1 MASLLCVLV
10 GNKNHLPRLF
20 LTKKTMDMKLNLLFV
35 FLIATQCLTAQSF
48 REKGDNYQF
57 AGVSGS
63 SIAFADVDG
72 DGDEDVLIS
81 GENTIGLVKI
91 QSILYINNGEGKF
104 TEVANT
110 PFVGVKFG
118 SIAFAD
124 VDGDGDQDVLISGS
138 INLDI
143 YFSKLY
149 TNDGMGNFTEVSG
162 TPFEEVL
169 FGSIA
174 FVDVDGD
181 GDQDVLITGQNAAD
195 HHIAKLYKNS
205 GMGNFTEVTGTPF
218 VGVYQ
223 GSIAIA
229 DVDGDG
235 DQDVLM
241 SGQNAAHQRIT
252 KIYTN
257 DGQGNFTEVL
267 DTPFEG
273 VRYSSTA
280 FSDVDGD
287 GDQDVLILGQN
298 AAHQRIAKL
307 YKNTGLGDFIEVTGT
322 PFEGEYFGSIAFAD
336 VDGDGDQ
343 DVLINGS
350 NSSAAEITKL
360 YTNDGE
366 GNFTEVTGTPFEG
379 LFSGS
384 IGFADVDGDGDQDVL
399 ITGLNSSGGEIAKL
413 YTNDGEGNFSE
424 VKSTPFESVF
434 SGSIA
439 FADVDGDGDQDVL
452 IAGSNSSAAEITKLY
467 TNDGE
472 GNFTEVTGTPFEGLF
487 SGSIAFAD
495 VDGDDDSDV
504 LISGIISSGSIS
516 KLYKNDGKGN
526 FIEVT
531 GTPFEGVSSSSI
543 TFGDVDGDGD
553 QDVLISGTNGSGYPS
568 LKLYTN
574 DSQGNFTEVKNTP
587 FENITSGSTAFADVD
602 GDGDQDVLIIGA
614 KLTRTIARLY
624 INDGSGNFYLA
635 PESDF
640 ATAWANSIAFTDV
653 DGDGDQDVFI
663 TGRNSG
669 GISSILYTNDGSG
682 DFSAVSGNGFEGV
695 YRSSIAFSD
704 VDGDGDQDVLITGQN
719 SLDIYISK
727 LYTNDGEG
735 NFTEVLDTP
744 FEGVAHSSIAFAD
757 VDGDG
762 DEDVIITGVNNS
774 GVPISKLYI
783 NESIINSTNEPSFKL
798 NVDLVLYP
806 NPVNST
812 HLHVNFDS
820 GESGEMYIKI
830 YDQLGS
836 SLSQQ
841 RAWVGPGPQSL
852 SVDISNLSS
861 GSYILQL
868 DGGKSIGVAKFIVP

>member
-1 MASLLCVLV
+1 
-10 GNKNHLPRLF
+10 
-20 LTKKTMDMKLNLLFV
+20 MKLNLLFV
-35 FLIATQCLTAQSF
+35 FIIATQCLSAQSF
-48 REKGDNYQF
+48 AEKGVNYQF
-57 AGVSGS
+57 AGASVS

-81 GENTIGLVKI
+81 GENTIGLDKI
-91 QSILYINNGEGKF
+91 QTILYTNDGEGKF

-181 GDQDVLITGQNAAD
+181 GDQDVLITGQNANNQR
-195 HHIAKLYKNS
+195 IAKLYKNS
-205 GMGNFTEVTGTPF
+205 GLGHFTEVTGTPF
-218 VGVYQ
+218 VGVAQ
-223 GSIAIA
+223 
-229 DVDGDG
+229 
-235 DQDVLM
+235 
-241 SGQNAAHQRIT
+241 
-252 KIYTN
+252 
-257 DGQGNFTEVL
+257 
-267 DTPFEG
+267 
-273 VRYSSTA
+273 
-280 FSDVDGD
+280 
-287 GDQDVLILGQN
+287 
-298 AAHQRIAKL
+298 
-307 YKNTGLGDFIEVTGT
+307 
-322 PFEGEYFGSIAFAD
+322 GSIAFAD

-343 DVLINGS
+343 DVLITGQN
-350 NSSAAEITKL
+350 AAYQRIAKL

-366 GNFTEVTGTPFEG
+366 GIFSEVPGTPFEG
-379 LFSGS
+379 VFFGS
-384 IGFADVDGDGDQDVL
+384 IAFADVDGDDDSDVLITGLTSSGFISKLYKNTGLGVFIEVIGVPFDGVRASSIAFADVDGDGDQDLLISGLNAANHKIAKLYKNSGLGNFSEILDTPFEGVFYSSIAFSDVDSDGDQDVL
-399 ITGLNSSGGEIAKL
+399 IAGLNSSGGEIAKL
-413 YTNDGEGNFSE
+413 YTNDGEGNFTE
-424 VKSTPFESVF
+424 VTSTPFEGVF
-434 SGSIA
+434 FSSIA

-452 IAGSNSSAAEITKLY
+452 IAGSNSSAAKIIKLY

-472 GNFTEVTGTPFEGLF
+472 GNFSEVPGTPFEGVF
-487 SGSIAFAD
+487 FGSIAFAD

-504 LISGIISSGSIS
+504 LITGLTSSSSIS

-531 GTPFEGVSSSSI
+531 GTPFEGVSSGSI

-553 QDVLISGTNGSGYPS
+553 QDVLISGTNDSGYPS

-587 FENITSGSTAFADVD
+587 FEKINTGSIPFADVD
-602 GDGDQDVLIIGA
+602 GDGDQDILIIGSSLSRISA
-614 KLTRTIARLY
+614 KLY
-624 INDGSGNFYLA
+624 INDGSGNFYLS
-635 PESDF
+635 PEPDF
-640 ATAWANSIAFTDV
+640 AAAWANSIAFTDV
-653 DGDGDQDVFI
+653 DGDGDQDVLI

-669 GISSILYTNDGSG
+669 GISSILYSNNGSG
-682 DFSAVSGNGFEGV
+682 VFSAASGNGFEGV

-704 VDGDGDQDVLITGQN
+704 VDRDGDQDVLITGQN
-719 SLDIYISK
+719 SLDTYISK

-744 FEGVAHSSIAFAD
+744 FEGVANSSIAFAD

-762 DEDVIITGVNNS
+762 DEDVLITGHNNS

-783 NESIINSTNEPSFKL
+783 NESIINSNNDPSFKL

-806 NPVNST
+806 NPINSN

-836 SLSQQ
+836 SISQQ
-841 RAWVGPGPQSL
+841 KAWVGKGLQSL
-852 SVDISNLSS
+852 SVDIYNLSS